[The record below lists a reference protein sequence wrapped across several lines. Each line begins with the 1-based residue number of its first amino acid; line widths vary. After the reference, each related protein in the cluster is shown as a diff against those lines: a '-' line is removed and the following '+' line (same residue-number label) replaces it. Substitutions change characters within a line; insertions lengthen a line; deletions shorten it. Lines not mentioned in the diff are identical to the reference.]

1 MKGAFNHFQTLNA
14 LKTRKD
20 LSMILFGESLNVI
33 SNVIGKEFKEPDP
46 AKRNPEPIQKE
57 VIEQKEKGMDYIDI
71 NLGPAKKFG
80 TELMPWVVN
89 VVQEAVPGMPLLLDS
104 SNIDAIEAGLK
115 VAKPA
120 DKPHIVNSIMAR
132 PERYEIMVPMTAKYD
147 ADFVALMWGP
157 EGLPRDEN
165 ERAALAVELLYFAN
179 EAGIPNEKIWV
190 DGIVTPVN
198 IQQPQAIS
206 LMEFQGMLQDIAPGA
221 RSTCGLSNISN
232 GPPNHLRPI
241 LNQTYMVMLQKY
253 GMESVISDPLDIQ
266 LTAIAKGQ
274 RQDIV
279 DLIYGI
285 MDGNQP
291 DMASLD
297 KEMQDYAKTVNV
309 ILGNTLYSDSWL
321 EL

>member
-1 MKGAFNHFQTLNA
+1 ML
-14 LKTRKD
+14 L
-20 LSMILFGESLNVI
+20 IGESLNVI
-33 SNVIGKEFKEPDP
+33 SRKIGKAFKE
-46 AKRNPEPIQKE
+46 RNPKPIQE
-57 VIEQKEKGMDYIDI
+57 EALFQKEKGMDYIDI
-71 NLGPAKKFG
+71 NLGPAKKDG
-80 TELMPWVVN
+80 HELMPWVVE
-89 VVQEAVPGMPLLLDS
+89 VVQEVVDDIPLALDT
-104 SNIDAIEAGLK
+104 SNIDAIAAALPVCK
-115 VAKPA
+115 LTP
-120 DKPHIVNSIMAR
+120 IVNSIMVR
-132 PERYEIMVPMTAKYD
+132 PERYEKMVPLAAEHN

-165 ERAALAVELLYFAN
+165 ERAALCVELLYTAN

-232 GPPNHLRPI
+232 GPPEHLRPI

-253 GMESVISDPLDIQ
+253 GMESVIADPLDDQ
-266 LTAIAKGQ
+266 LISIARGE

-279 DLIYGI
+279 DVIYGI
-285 MDGNQP
+285 MDGVEP
-291 DMASLD
+291 DMDSLS
-297 KEMQDYAKTVNV
+297 KELQDYAKTTNV
-309 ILGNTLYSDSWL
+309 ILGKSLYSDSWL